1 MTLGLDPLPSFRNNM
16 QHQNKDNAGS
26 GNGEYPDK
34 SIWSYV
40 QDTTSQKGVNFLIPP
55 ESIDN

>member
-1 MTLGLDPLPSFRNNM
+1 M

-34 SIWSYV
+34 SIWTYF
-40 QDTTSQKGVNFLIPP
+40 QDTTSRKGVNFLIPSD
-55 ESIDN
+55 SIEN

>member
-1 MTLGLDPLPSFRNNM
+1 M

-34 SIWSYV
+34 SIWTYF
-40 QDTTSQKGVNFLIPP
+40 QDTTSRKGVNFLILSD
-55 ESIDN
+55 SIEN